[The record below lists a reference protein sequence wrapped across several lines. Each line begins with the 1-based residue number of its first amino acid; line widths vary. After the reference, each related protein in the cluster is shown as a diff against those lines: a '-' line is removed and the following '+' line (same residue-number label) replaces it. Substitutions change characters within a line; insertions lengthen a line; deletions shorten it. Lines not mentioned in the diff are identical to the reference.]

1 MSEITYDPQAD
12 AVYIRIG
19 RGEVDRTEEAG
30 PFIYDVDAKGQVLG
44 IEVLSA
50 SKILAPGDW
59 KKAGPPKTTHVSAA
73 E

>member
-59 KKAGPPKTTHVSAA
+59 KKAGPPKATHVSAA

>member
-50 SKILAPGDW
+50 TGDW

>member
-1 MSEITYDPQAD
+1 
-12 AVYIRIG
+12 
-19 RGEVDRTEEAG
+19 
-30 PFIYDVDAKGQVLG
+30 VLG